1 MFKKCLLTVLTLL
14 PLLAIACKKEDLQ
27 TFECAG
33 PTPTYTADI
42 KAIVDAN
49 CAVSGCHN
57 STTKANGIDLSTYEK
72 VKSES
77 SKARFLGA
85 IQRLPGY
92 KQMPKD
98 KAKLADANI
107 QKISCWVQNGQVE

>member
-1 MFKKCLLTVLTLL
+1 MTKKCLPAVFALTVLAT
-14 PLLAIACKKEDLQ
+14 ACKKEDIQ

-33 PTPTYTADI
+33 LTPTYTTDI

-57 STTKANGIDLSTYEK
+57 STTKANGMDLSTYEK
-72 VKSES
+72 VKNES
-77 SKARFLGA
+77 SKNRFLGA
-85 IQRLPGY
+85 IQHLSGF
-92 KQMPKD
+92 KAMPKD
-98 KAKLADANI
+98 RAKLSEANI